1 MKKQTLSQDQIR
13 ILEQQLVIP
22 SAIGDI
28 LQYNLNVEEEMQYG
42 LHMALSEI
50 DPDAALLAIALGL
63 RGIAEKCLNDLPMAS
78 PLFYETSNI
87 LRDYAPTWLRYKKD
101 IPMPTDKYKE
111 MLETIPEDLEALADI
126 ADALRGDMT
135 DCEDFSHY
143 AGCFT
148 LLNVFSIQARAHMEI
163 ANFILEEIEKDRS
176 IEDIMTSEE
185 DASAQ
190 PITATDNIVL
200 FPIERCQ

>member
-1 MKKQTLSQDQIR
+1 MRKQTLSQDQIR

-28 LQYNLNVEEEMQYG
+28 LEYNLKVEEEMQYG

-63 RGIAEKCLNDLPMAS
+63 RGIAEKCLEEMPMAS
-78 PLFYETSNI
+78 PLFYESSNI

-101 IPMPTDKYKE
+101 IPMPTEKYKE

-126 ADALRGDMT
+126 ADALGAEMKDLN
-135 DCEDFSHY
+135 DPY
-143 AGCFT
+143 YLGCFT
-148 LLNVFSIQARAHMEI
+148 LISVFSIQARAHMEI
-163 ANFILEEIEKDRS
+163 ANFILQEIEKDRP
-176 IEDIMTSEE
+176 IEDIIAPKDE
-185 DASAQ
+185 DVEPSIEAGN
-190 PITATDNIVL
+190 NIIL
-200 FPIERCQ
+200 FPVERC